1 MKRLLAIA
9 LCSVIVAVSPVSA
22 IAAEPGGSNS
32 ITAED
37 IKEIKDKLD
46 TISGDVKELVN
57 LVKAQ
62 DPSVVINNNPTITN
76 NPTNNNTNSPT
87 TTNYNDNNVGGNTIG
102 GNTITNNNNSSSDTT
117 VTNTSSSESGGGA
130 VPVPVP
136 VPVPPAPPIPGG
148 GGNGGGGGG
157 SSSGSSANCVVYN
170 GCCVYACK
178 KIVINGCKS
187 NATFMVNGVSGGTAS
202 SASDLAK
209 KVGGSLVCC
218 CETSAPGV
226 VFSTAKVN
234 FFVNGVL
241 DGDNVAVYQLQNGKW
256 VQLSVSEI
264 RKDHVVVN
272 MSKHGPLAFI
282 RVPAL
287 ATIG

>member
-1 MKRLLAIA
+1 MKRALAIA
-9 LCSVIVAVSPVSA
+9 LAAFLAAASPVAS
-22 IAAEPGGSNS
+22 IAAEPSGSSS

-37 IKEIKDKLD
+37 IKYIKDKLD
-46 TISGDVKELVN
+46 TISTDVETLVD
-57 LVKAQ
+57 LVKAKETN
-62 DPSVVINNNPTITN
+62 VTINNNPTNTITN
-76 NPTNNNTNSPT
+76 NPTNTSYNENT
-87 TTNYNDNNVGGNTIG
+87 VG

-117 VTNTSSSESGGGA
+117 VTTTSSSQGGGG
-130 VPVPVP
+130 VVP

-148 GGNGGGGGG
+148 GGGNGGGGGG
-157 SSSGSSANCVVYN
+157 SSSSGSTSYSTVVYN
-170 GCCVYACK
+170 GCGVYACR
-178 KIVINGCKS
+178 KIEINGCKS
-187 NATFMVNGVSGGTAS
+187 NATFMVNGVASGTS
-202 SASDLAK
+202 TSAKDLAK
-209 KVGGSLVCC
+209 KVGGSLLNC

-234 FFVNGVL
+234 FFVGGVT
-241 DGDNVAVYQLQNGKW
+241 DGDNIAVYQLQNGKW

-272 MSKHGPLAFI
+272 MTRHGAIAFI